1 LKLAHMKSSDISAKH
16 IKDSNVKRLKDLSEK
31 EIKDKV
37 SDYYTKYFAVYH
49 LQSLAQSNPGIIDQE
64 TIVTI
69 QDLLKDPQYS
79 RQRQGLFIFRQAAET
94 LGAVIIHS
102 DEKCLTEIALSALK
116 NVLKTTTGFAH
127 RACTETLGAFPLN
140 ISGPDLRDADIKHI
154 PLVSWQEISDNHS
167 TNSMR
172 PVFFGRSLAVPL
184 DCENR
189 LLVLKFA
196 RTDDS
201 PQDLL
206 KESLWME
213 HLHLANYS
221 FPLKFNI
228 PEAIKIKNSH
238 VFRIKDLPAKLPE
251 KTGFHRKGYAIGF
264 VAHKDYF
271 SYPNDFKKEK
281 QLTENRFKEVIFRNA
296 WLLGDL
302 TSAGIIHFAPIP
314 LFHNRVQ
321 RDRRRDQGIYEWFRA
336 GRLDRWL
343 ESCLFP
349 NFGLTGIR
357 DFEHLVSLNG
367 YNLYRNIGNHF
378 LSLLLVAGSYFRNKD
393 TSRIGFDKTGQPVDT
408 RDLFN
413 SQFFKEIIQGIFLN
427 YYHGFTKTEF
437 TGDFP
442 LNLDELTLRMIEEM
456 GVDRHMEEMFR
467 AADQEEMT
475 DKEFG
480 RFLKNR
486 GYSNEEIDNFQ
497 RGEKDIIIMS
507 GPHLGEFNHD
517 ISLPELIEG
526 VGTMSALCIA
536 GKYQKGKNL
545 DRVEKRSEMSNNAHV
560 A

>member
-1 LKLAHMKSSDISAKH
+1 MNSNNVSEKY
-16 IKDSNVKRLKDLSEK
+16 IKDSNLKRLKALSEK
-31 EIKDKV
+31 EIKNNV
-37 SDYYTKYFAVYH
+37 SDFYTKYFAVYH
-49 LQSLAQSNPGIIDQE
+49 LQSLAQKNPGILDQE
-64 TIVTI
+64 TIATI
-69 QDLLKDPQYS
+69 QNLLKDPVYAD
-79 RQRQGLFIFRQAAET
+79 QRQGLFIFRQAAET
-94 LGAVIIHS
+94 LGSVIIHS
-102 DEKCLTEIALSALK
+102 DEKYLAEMALSALK
-116 NVLKTTTGFAH
+116 NVLKTTSGYAH

-154 PLVSWQEISDNHS
+154 PLVSWQEISDN
-167 TNSMR
+167 NSFANSIR

-184 DCENR
+184 DCGNR

-206 KESLWME
+206 RESLWME
-213 HLHLANYS
+213 HLHFANYS
-221 FPLKFNI
+221 FPLKFNV
-228 PEAIKIKNSH
+228 PRAMKIKNSH
-238 VFRIKDLPAKLPE
+238 VIRIKDPPSRLPE
-251 KTGFHRKGYAIGF
+251 KIDFHRKGYAIGF

-281 QLTENRFKEVIFRNA
+281 QLTENRFKEVILRNA
-296 WLLGDL
+296 WLLGNL

-321 RDRRRDQGIYEWFRA
+321 RNRRRDRGVYEWFRA

-367 YNLYRNIGNHF
+367 YNLYRHIGNHF

-393 TSRIGFDKTGQPVDT
+393 VSRIGFDKNGKPVDA

-413 SQFFKEIIQGIFLN
+413 RQFFKEIIQGIFQN

-437 TGDFP
+437 TGELP

-456 GVDRHMEEMFR
+456 GVDRHMEEIFR
-467 AADQEEMT
+467 AADQQEMT
-475 DKEFG
+475 DKEFS
-480 RFLKNR
+480 RFLKTR
-486 GYSNEEIDNFQ
+486 GYSDKEINNFQ
-497 RGEKDIIIMS
+497 RGEKDISIHS

-517 ISLPELIEG
+517 ISLPELIEA
-526 VGTMSALCIA
+526 VGTMSALCVA
-536 GKYQKGKNL
+536 GKYL
-545 DRVEKRSEMSNNAHV
+545 DKVEKRSELSNNAHV
-560 A
+560 AWQ

>member
-1 LKLAHMKSSDISAKH
+1 MNSFDISAKH
-16 IKDSNVKRLKDLSEK
+16 IKDTNVKRLKALSEK
-31 EIKDKV
+31 EIKNKV

-49 LQSLAQSNPGIIDQE
+49 LQSLSQSNPDIIDRE
-64 TIVTI
+64 TIITV

-94 LGAVIIHS
+94 LGFVIIHS
-102 DEKCLTEIALSALK
+102 DEKPMAEMALSALK
-116 NVLKTTTGFAH
+116 NVLKTTTGYAH
-127 RACTETLGAFPLN
+127 RACAETLGAFPLN
-140 ISGPDLRDADIKHI
+140 ISGPDLRNTDIKHI
-154 PLVSWQEISDNHS
+154 PLVSWQEISGNNY

-172 PVFFGRSLAVPL
+172 PVFFGRSFAVPF
-184 DCENR
+184 DCGNR
-189 LLVLKFA
+189 LLVIKFA
-196 RTDDS
+196 RTGDS

-206 KESLWME
+206 RESLWME

-221 FPLKFNI
+221 FPMKFNV
-228 PEAIKIKNSH
+228 PRAMKIKNSH
-238 VFRIKDLPAKLPE
+238 VIRIKNLPAKLPE
-251 KTGFHRKGYAIGF
+251 KIDFHRKGYAIGF

-281 QLTENRFKEVIFRNA
+281 QLTENRFKEVILRNA
-296 WLLGDL
+296 RLLGDL

-321 RDRRRDQGIYEWFRA
+321 RSRRRDQGVYEWFRA

-367 YNLYRNIGNHF
+367 YNLYRHIGNHF

-393 TSRIGFDKTGQPVDT
+393 ISRIGFDKNGKPVDA

-413 SQFFKEIIQGIFLN
+413 RQFFKEIIQGIFLN
-427 YYHGFTKTEF
+427 YYHGFVKTEF
-437 TGDFP
+437 TGELP

-456 GVDRHMEEMFR
+456 GVDRHMEEIFR

-475 DKEFG
+475 DKEFK

-486 GYSNEEIDNFQ
+486 GYSDEKIDNFQ
-497 RGEKDIIIMS
+497 KGEKDIIIHS

-517 ISLPELIEG
+517 IYLHEIIEG
-526 VGTMSALCIA
+526 VGTMSALCVV
-536 GKYQKGKNL
+536 GKYLKGKNP
-545 DRVEKRSEMSNNAHV
+545 DRVEKNMKMSNNAPIV
-560 A
+560 LQ

>member
-1 LKLAHMKSSDISAKH
+1 MKSSDISAKY
-16 IKDSNVKRLKDLSEK
+16 IKDINIKRLKALSEK

-49 LQSLAQSNPGIIDQE
+49 LQSLAQSNPGIIDPE
-64 TIVTI
+64 TIVII

-79 RQRQGLFIFRQAAET
+79 GKRQGLFIFRQAAET
-94 LGAVIIHS
+94 LGAIIIHS
-102 DEKCLTEIALSALK
+102 DEEYLAETALSALK
-116 NVLKTTTGFAH
+116 NVLKTTTGYAH
-127 RACTETLGAFPLN
+127 RACAETLGAFPLN
-140 ISGPDLRDADIKHI
+140 INGPDLNDTDIKHI
-154 PLVSWQEISDNHS
+154 PLVSWQEISGNNFTD
-167 TNSMR
+167 SMR
-172 PVFFGRSLAVPL
+172 PVFIGRSFAVPL

-206 KESLWME
+206 RESLWMK
-213 HLHLANYS
+213 HLHLTNYS
-221 FPLKFNI
+221 FPVKFNI
-228 PEAIKIKNSH
+228 PEAMKIKNSH
-238 VFRIKDLPAKLPE
+238 VIRIKDLPVKLPE
-251 KTGFHRKGYAIGF
+251 KIDFHRKGYAIGF

-281 QLTENRFKEVIFRNA
+281 RLTENRFKEVIFRNA

-321 RDRRRDQGIYEWFRA
+321 RNRRRDQGVYEWFRA

-343 ESCLFP
+343 ESCRFP

-367 YNLYRNIGNHF
+367 FNLYRHIGNHF

-393 TSRIGFDKTGQPVDT
+393 INRIGFDKVGKPVDV

-413 SQFFKEIIQGIFLN
+413 RPFFKEIIRGIFLN
-427 YYHGFTKTEF
+427 YYHGFTKT
-437 TGDFP
+437 DFKGEHP

-456 GVDRHMEEMFR
+456 GVDRHMEEIFR
-467 AADQEEMT
+467 AADQQEMT
-475 DKEFG
+475 DKDFR

-486 GYSNEEIDNFQ
+486 GYSNEKIDNFQ

-526 VGTMSALCIA
+526 VETMSALCIA
-536 GKYQKGKNL
+536 GKYL
-545 DRVEKRSEMSNNAHV
+545 DGVEKRSEMSNNDHLV
-560 A
+560 WQ

>member
-1 LKLAHMKSSDISAKH
+1 MNSFDISAKH
-16 IKDSNVKRLKDLSEK
+16 IKDSNVNRLKVLSEK
-31 EIKDKV
+31 ETKDNV

-49 LQSLAQSNPGIIDQE
+49 LQSLSQSNPGIIDQE

-79 RQRQGLFIFRQAAET
+79 EKRQGLFIFRQAAET
-94 LGAVIIHS
+94 LGAIIIHS
-102 DEKCLTEIALSALK
+102 DEKYLAETALSALK
-116 NVLKTTTGFAH
+116 NVLKTTTGYAH
-127 RACTETLGAFPLN
+127 RACSETLGAFPLN
-140 ISGPDLRDADIKHI
+140 ISGPDLRNTEIKRI
-154 PLVSWQEISDNHS
+154 PLVSWQEISGNNS

-172 PVFFGRSLAVPL
+172 PVFFGRSFTVPL
-184 DCENR
+184 DCGNR

-196 RTDDS
+196 RAGDS

-206 KESLWME
+206 RESLWME

-228 PEAIKIKNSH
+228 PETIKIKNSH
-238 VFRIKDLPAKLPE
+238 VIRIKDLPAKLPE
-251 KTGFHRKGYAIGF
+251 KIDFHRKGYAIGF

-321 RDRRRDQGIYEWFRA
+321 RNRRRDQGVYEWFRA

-343 ESCLFP
+343 ESCMFP

-367 YNLYRNIGNHF
+367 YNLYRHIGNHF

-393 TSRIGFDKTGQPVDT
+393 ISRIGFDKNGKPVDA

-413 SQFFKEIIQGIFLN
+413 TQFFKEIIQGIFQK
-427 YYHGFTKTEF
+427 YYHGFVKTDF
-437 TGDFP
+437 TGELP

-467 AADQEEMT
+467 AADQEQMT
-475 DKEFG
+475 DKEFR

-486 GYSNEEIDNFQ
+486 GYSNKEIDNFQ
-497 RGEKDIIIMS
+497 MGEKDIIIHS

-517 ISLPELIEG
+517 ISLPELIEA

-536 GKYQKGKNL
+536 GKYLKGKKL
-545 DRVEKRSEMSNNAHV
+545 DRVEKRVEMGNNAHIV
-560 A
+560 LQ

>member
-1 LKLAHMKSSDISAKH
+1 MNSSDISAKH
-16 IKDSNVKRLKDLSEK
+16 IKDSNVNRLKALSEK
-31 EIKDKV
+31 EIKDNV

-102 DEKCLTEIALSALK
+102 DEKYLAEMALSALK
-116 NVLKTTTGFAH
+116 NVLKTTTGYAH
-127 RACTETLGAFPLN
+127 RACAETLGAFPLN
-140 ISGPDLRDADIKHI
+140 ISGPDLRNADIKRI
-154 PLVSWQEISDNHS
+154 PLVSWQEISGNNS
-167 TNSMR
+167 TNSLR
-172 PVFFGRSLAVPL
+172 PVFFGRSFAVPL
-184 DCENR
+184 DCGNR

-206 KESLWME
+206 RESLWME

-221 FPLKFNI
+221 SPLKFNI
-228 PEAIKIKNSH
+228 PETIKIKNSH
-238 VFRIKDLPAKLPE
+238 VIRIKDLPAKLPE
-251 KTGFHRKGYAIGF
+251 KIDFHRKGYAIGF

-321 RDRRRDQGIYEWFRA
+321 RDRRRDQGVYEWFRA

-343 ESCLFP
+343 ESCMFP

-367 YNLYRNIGNHF
+367 YNLYRHIGNHF

-393 TSRIGFDKTGQPVDT
+393 ISRIGFDKNGKPVDA

-413 SQFFKEIIQGIFLN
+413 MQFFKEIIQGIFLN

-437 TGDFP
+437 TGEFP

-456 GVDRHMEEMFR
+456 GVDRHMEEIFR

-475 DKEFG
+475 DKEFR

-486 GYSNEEIDNFQ
+486 GYSNDKIDNFQ
-497 RGEKDIIIMS
+497 KGEKDIIIHS

-536 GKYQKGKNL
+536 GKYLKGKKL
-545 DRVEKRSEMSNNAHV
+545 DRVEKKLKMSNNAHV
-560 A
+560 VWQ

>member
-1 LKLAHMKSSDISAKH
+1 MKSSDISAKY
-16 IKDSNVKRLKDLSEK
+16 IKDINIKRLKALSEK

-49 LQSLAQSNPGIIDQE
+49 LQSLAQSNPGIIDPE
-64 TIVTI
+64 TIVII

-79 RQRQGLFIFRQAAET
+79 GKRQGLFIFRQAAET
-94 LGAVIIHS
+94 LGAIIIHS
-102 DEKCLTEIALSALK
+102 DEEYLAETALSALK
-116 NVLKTTTGFAH
+116 NVLKTTTGYAH
-127 RACTETLGAFPLN
+127 RACAETLGAFPLN
-140 ISGPDLRDADIKHI
+140 INGPDLNDTDIKHI
-154 PLVSWQEISDNHS
+154 PLVSWQEISGNNFTD
-167 TNSMR
+167 SMR
-172 PVFFGRSLAVPL
+172 PVFIGRSFAVPL

-206 KESLWME
+206 RESLWMK
-213 HLHLANYS
+213 HLHLTNYS
-221 FPLKFNI
+221 FPVKFNI
-228 PEAIKIKNSH
+228 PEAMKIKNSH
-238 VFRIKDLPAKLPE
+238 VIRIKDLPVKLPE
-251 KTGFHRKGYAIGF
+251 KIDFHRKGYAIGF

-321 RDRRRDQGIYEWFRA
+321 RNRRRDQGVYEWFRA

-343 ESCLFP
+343 ESCRFP

-367 YNLYRNIGNHF
+367 FNLYRHIGNHF

-393 TSRIGFDKTGQPVDT
+393 INRIGFDKVGKPVDV

-413 SQFFKEIIQGIFLN
+413 RSFFKEIIRGIFLN
-427 YYHGFTKTEF
+427 YYHGFTKTDF
-437 TGDFP
+437 TGEHP

-456 GVDRHMEEMFR
+456 GVDRHMEELFR
-467 AADQEEMT
+467 TADQQEMT
-475 DKEFG
+475 DKDFR

-486 GYSNEEIDNFQ
+486 GYSNEKIDNFQ

-526 VGTMSALCIA
+526 VETMSALCIA
-536 GKYQKGKNL
+536 GKYL
-545 DRVEKRSEMSNNAHV
+545 DGVEKRSEMSNNVHLV
-560 A
+560 WQ